1 VSTKPTNNK
10 MVSGTLYTY
19 PGNYRAQKI
28 QIAAAY
34 SGADVKVASNFEF
47 GQTNTSDEFL
57 AKFPMGKVPA
67 FEDSNGVCLSETNA
81 IAHFVAN
88 ETLRGTNPIDQ
99 ALVMQYLEFA
109 DNEVLPSAC
118 TWVYP
123 TLGFKQYNKQDTE
136 KAQTHLKKCLAL
148 LNGFLE
154 TRTFL
159 VGERVTLAD
168 IALACNM
175 LMLYAQVL
183 DPKFREPY
191 SNVNRWFLTCVNQ
204 PQFKQVLGEFTLC
217 EKMATFDNKRYQE
230 LHPKTQK
237 AKEPKA
243 PKEKKP
249 KEEKAAAAPAAEA
262 PAKPKKVDHFE
273 GVPDSKWNMEEWK
286 RFYSNNTA
294 DKFNEYL
301 WTNYDP
307 AAYSLWHCDYKYND
321 ECLKDFM
328 TMNLIGGMFQ
338 RLDGCRKH
346 IFGVMLMGK
355 EEGKAHFNVSGVW
368 MMKGQDQL
376 FKKGEE
382 DGWNYDAE
390 YFSWRK
396 LDHTN
401 AADKNCI
408 ESYLNWEGDYLKG
421 QEIEDGMSFK

>member
-1 VSTKPTNNK
+1 MGQIKNIKLLIVTDIKWSYKQISTNK

-19 PGNYRAQKI
+19 PGNYRAQKV

-34 SGADVKVASNFEF
+34 GGANVKVAPNFEF
-47 GQTNTSDEFL
+47 GVTNATDEFL

-67 FEDSNGVCLSETNA
+67 FEEDSTGVCLSEANA
-81 IAHFVAN
+81 IAHFVSN
-88 ETLRGTNPIDQ
+88 ETLRGTNPVDQ
-99 ALVMQYLEFA
+99 ALVLQYIEFA
-109 DNEVLPSAC
+109 ENEILPSAC

-136 KAQTHLKKCLAL
+136 KAQAHLKKCLTM

-230 LHPKTQK
+230 LHPKQQK
-237 AKEPKA
+237 TKEPKQ
-243 PKEKKP
+243 PKQKKP
-249 KEEKAAAAPAAEA
+249 KEEKPAAAAAPAAEA
-262 PAKPKKVDHFE
+262 PAKPKKVDHFA
-273 GVPDSKWNMEEWK
+273 GVPESKWVMDDWK
-286 RFYSNNTA
+286 RFYSNNDAAT
-294 DKFNEYL
+294 FNKYL
-301 WTNYDP
+301 WDNYDP
-307 AAYSLWHCDYKYND
+307 QAYSWWRCDYRYND

-355 EEGKAHFNVSGVW
+355 
-368 MMKGQDQL
+368 
-376 FKKGEE
+376 
-382 DGWNYDAE
+382 
-390 YFSWRK
+390 
-396 LDHTN
+396 
-401 AADKNCI
+401 
-408 ESYLNWEGDYLKG
+408 
-421 QEIEDGMSFK
+421 

>member
-1 VSTKPTNNK
+1 MGLFILKGGVVDRHLISKNVTCRKNPLTANK

-109 DNEVLPSAC
+109 DNEGLPSAC

-136 KAQTHLKKCLAL
+136 KAQAHLKKCMTM

-159 VGERVTLAD
+159 VGERITLAD
-168 IALACNM
+168 IAMSCNM

-183 DPKFREPY
+183 DPKFREPFG
-191 SNVNRWFLTCVNQ
+191 NVNRWFLTCINQ
-204 PQFKQVLGEFTLC
+204 PNFKSVLGDFSLC
-217 EKMATFDNKRYQE
+217 EKMAVFDNKRYQE
-230 LHPKTQK
+230 LYPKTQK
-237 AKEPKA
+237 AKQDPK
-243 PKEKKP
+243 PKQEKKQ
-249 KEEKAAAAPAAEA
+249 KEEKKEEP
-262 PAKPKKVDHFE
+262 KPKKVDHFADCPATE
-273 GVPDSKWNMEEWK
+273 FNMETWK
-286 RFYSNNTA
+286 RFYSNNSA
-294 DKFNEYL
+294 DKFIPYL
-301 WTNYDP
+301 WENFD
-307 AAYSLWHCDYKYND
+307 AAGWSLWHANYQRPEENTVAFK
-321 ECLKDFM
+321 
-328 TMNLIGGMFQ
+328 TM
-338 RLDGCRKH
+338 
-346 IFGVMLMGK
+346 
-355 EEGKAHFNVSGVW
+355 
-368 MMKGQDQL
+368 
-376 FKKGEE
+376 
-382 DGWNYDAE
+382 
-390 YFSWRK
+390 
-396 LDHTN
+396 
-401 AADKNCI
+401 
-408 ESYLNWEGDYLKG
+408 
-421 QEIEDGMSFK
+421 